1 MKHSSYITSKI
12 LFPTEWTDYELVD
25 FGHGKKLERFGDYTF
40 IRPDSQA
47 LAKPILQKKVWDN
60 ADGMFS
66 ASIDE
71 EKGNWKLSS
80 KVPKYWTINYGE
92 LKLRAIPTPFR
103 HLGFFPEQSVHWN
116 WCRNLI
122 KSFEFKDKP
131 KILNLFGYSGIASL
145 DAALAGA
152 AVTHVDASKKAISLA
167 FENRNENKLEHLPI
181 RFLVEDALN
190 FVKREIR
197 RNNKYD
203 GIILDPPK
211 YGRGPNG
218 EKWKIEDDLLN
229 LLELIQKLLSPNA
242 IFVVLTSYAIRSS
255 HMSLYYL
262 LKSGLN
268 LNHGTFSSGELGI
281 KENNKQGRILS
292 CANFARWQK
301 A

>member
-1 MKHSSYITSKI
+1 MKHSNSITSNI
-12 LFPTEWTDYELVD
+12 LFPTEWIDYELID

-47 LAKPILQKKVWDN
+47 LAKPILQKEIWDN

-66 ASIDE
+66 SSIDE
-71 EKGNWKLSS
+71 EMGNWKLSK

-92 LKLRAIPTPFR
+92 LKIRAIPTPFR
-103 HLGFFPEQSVHWN
+103 HLGFFPEQSVHWK

-122 KSFEFKDKP
+122 KSSELENKP
-131 KILNLFGYSGIASL
+131 KILNLFGYSGVASL

-152 AVTHVDASKKAISLA
+152 AVTHVDASKKAINLA
-167 FENRNENKLEHLPI
+167 FENRNENELEHLPI

-218 EKWKIEDDLLN
+218 EKWKIEDNLLN

-268 LNHGTFSSGELGI
+268 LNQGAFSSGELGI

-301 A
+301 E

>member
-1 MKHSSYITSKI
+1 MKHSNYITSSI
-12 LFPTEWTDYELVD
+12 LFPTERIDYELID

-47 LAKPILQKKVWDN
+47 LAKPVLQKEIWDN

-66 ASIDE
+66 SAIDE
-71 EKGNWKLSS
+71 EKGNWKLSK

-103 HLGFFPEQSVHWN
+103 HLGFFPEQSVHWE

-122 KSFEFKDKP
+122 KSSELENKP

-152 AVTHVDASKKAISLA
+152 AVTHVDASKKAINLA
-167 FENRNENKLEHLPI
+167 FENRNKNELEHLPI

-218 EKWKIEDDLLN
+218 EKWKIEDNLLN

-268 LNHGTFSSGELGI
+268 LNHGSFSSGELGI

-301 A
+301 E

>member
-1 MKHSSYITSKI
+1 MKHSNYITSNI
-12 LFPTEWTDYELVD
+12 LFPTEWIDYELID

-47 LAKPILQKKVWDN
+47 LAKPVLQKEIWDN

-66 ASIDE
+66 SAIDE
-71 EKGNWKLSS
+71 EKGNWKLSK

-92 LKLRAIPTPFR
+92 LKLKAIPTPFR
-103 HLGFFPEQSVHWN
+103 HLGFFPEQSVHWK

-122 KSFEFKDKP
+122 KSSELENKP
-131 KILNLFGYSGIASL
+131 KILNLFGYSGVASL

-152 AVTHVDASKKAISLA
+152 AVTHIDASKKAINLA
-167 FENRNENKLEHLPI
+167 FENRNKNGLEHLPI

-262 LKSGLN
+262 LKSSLN
-268 LNHGTFSSGELGI
+268 LNHGAFSSGEIGI
-281 KENNKQGRILS
+281 KENNKKGRILS

-301 A
+301 K

>member
-1 MKHSSYITSKI
+1 MKHSNYITSSI
-12 LFPTEWTDYELVD
+12 LFPTEWIDYELID

-47 LAKPILQKKVWDN
+47 LAKPVLQKEIWDN

-66 ASIDE
+66 SAIDE
-71 EKGNWKLSS
+71 EKGNWKLSK

-103 HLGFFPEQSVHWN
+103 HLGFFPEQSVHWE

-122 KSFEFKDKP
+122 KSSELENKP

-152 AVTHVDASKKAISLA
+152 AVTHVDASKKAINLA
-167 FENRNENKLEHLPI
+167 FENRNKNELEHLPI

-218 EKWKIEDDLLN
+218 EKWKIEDNLLN
-229 LLELIQKLLSPNA
+229 LLELIQKLLSHNA

-268 LNHGTFSSGELGI
+268 LNQGAFSSGELGI
-281 KENNKQGRILS
+281 KENNKKGRILS

-301 A
+301 E

>member
-1 MKHSSYITSKI
+1 MKHSNYITSKI
-12 LFPTEWTDYELVD
+12 LFPTEWIDYELID

-47 LAKPILQKKVWDN
+47 LAKPVLQKEIWDN

-66 ASIDE
+66 SAIDE
-71 EKGNWKLSS
+71 EKGNWKLSK

-103 HLGFFPEQSVHWN
+103 HLGFFPEQSVHWE

-122 KSFEFKDKP
+122 KSSELENKP
-131 KILNLFGYSGIASL
+131 KILNLFGYSGVASL

-152 AVTHVDASKKAISLA
+152 AVTHVDASKKAINLA
-167 FENRNENKLEHLPI
+167 FENRNQNELEHLPI

-268 LNHGTFSSGELGI
+268 LNHGAFSSGELGI

-301 A
+301 E

>member
-47 LAKPILQKKVWDN
+47 LAKPVLQKEIWDN

-66 ASIDE
+66 SAIDE

-229 LLELIQKLLSPNA
+229 LLELIQNLLSPNA

-268 LNHGTFSSGELGI
+268 LNHGAFSSGELGI

>member
-47 LAKPILQKKVWDN
+47 LAKPVLQKKVWDN

-66 ASIDE
+66 SSIDE

-103 HLGFFPEQSVHWN
+103 HLGFFPEQSVHWD
-116 WCRNLI
+116 WYRSLI
-122 KSFEFKDKP
+122 KKRRKP
-131 KILNLFGYSGIASL
+131 KVLNLFGYSGIASL
-145 DAALAGA
+145 DAAISGA
-152 AVTHVDASKKAISLA
+152 EVTHVDASKKAINLA
-167 FENRNENKLEHLPI
+167 FENRNRNNLEELPI
-181 RFLVEDALN
+181 RFLVEDAVN

-203 GIILDPPK
+203 GVILDPPK

-218 EKWKIEDDLLN
+218 EIWRIKEDLLN
-229 LLELIQKLLSPNA
+229 LMYLIKEILSENPL
-242 IFVVLTSYAIRSS
+242 FLVLTSYAIRSS
-255 HMSLYYL
+255 HISLYYL
-262 LKSGLN
+262 LESSLKINYGEY
-268 LNHGTFSSGELGI
+268 SSGELGI
-281 KENNKQGRILS
+281 KDSSDRKRVLS
-292 CANFARWQK
+292 CANFARWQCE
-301 A
+301 